1 MGKWVWCS
9 KLPTASTVK
18 QVPHIFSEE
27 EIAMRTD
34 TSLIVV
40 SHEPASPPGMRRFS
54 NAMKGVLAALAVML
68 VSFGASAYAA
78 EGPYVAIG
86 GGVNI
91 LNDADVTAQYANPL
105 FTPLDA
111 KSSTDTG
118 YKVKGALGWAFANG
132 FRVEGEISYR
142 KHNLNEINVRSPGA
156 FVLDAYNLQ
165 VARPRGLP
173 EGRDAYLALAEADPA
188 TKQALERG
196 TVQGSPHPLTGDFQA
211 LTFKAN
217 AFYDIDLGFAW
228 KPYVGGGIGFTKVS
242 VDVSSGRTGNLLVD
256 DSDTVFSYQVGAGV
270 GYEFPL
276 PEGRSITLSL
286 DYRYFDA
293 GTPTFTGYDSNLDF
307 DASISGNYVGV
318 GLRYGF

>member
-1 MGKWVWCS
+1 
-9 KLPTASTVK
+9 
-18 QVPHIFSEE
+18 
-27 EIAMRTD
+27 MRTD
-34 TSLIVV
+34 TSLVV
-40 SHEPASPPGMRRFS
+40 FSHSPALPSGMRRFS
-54 NAMKGVLAALAVML
+54 NGMKGVLAALAVML
-68 VSFGASAYAA
+68 VSFGASAYAG

-156 FVLDAYNLQ
+156 FVLDAYNAF
-165 VARPRGLP
+165 ARSRGLP
-173 EGRDAYLALAEADPA
+173 EGRDNYLAAAGANPMLKNTLE
-188 TKQALERG
+188 QA

-211 LTFKAN
+211 LTFKVN
-217 AFYDIDLGFAW
+217 GFYDIDLGFAW
-228 KPYVGGGIGFTKVS
+228 KPYVGGGIGLTKVS
-242 VDVSSGRTGNLLVD
+242 VDVSSGTTGNVLVD
-256 DSDTVFSYQVGAGV
+256 DSETVFSYQVGGGV

-276 PEGRSITLSL
+276 PEGRSVTVSL

-293 GTPTFTGYDSNLDF
+293 GTPTFTGYESNLDF

>member
-1 MGKWVWCS
+1 
-9 KLPTASTVK
+9 
-18 QVPHIFSEE
+18 
-27 EIAMRTD
+27 MRTD

-40 SHEPASPPGMRRFS
+40 SHKPALPPGMRSFS
-54 NAMKGVLAALAVML
+54 NVTKGLLAALAVMF
-68 VSFGASAYAA
+68 VSFGTSAHAG

-91 LNDADVTAQYANPL
+91 LNDADVTAQYGNLPL
-105 FTPLDA
+105 TPLDA
-111 KSSTDTG
+111 KASTDTG

-142 KHNLNEINVRSPGA
+142 KHNLNEINVRRPGA
-156 FVLDAYNLQ
+156 FVLDAYNLF
-165 VARPRGLP
+165 ARDTGRP
-173 EGRDAYLALAEADPA
+173 EGRDAYLALAGNPA
-188 TKQALERG
+188 GAPIKQELEQR
-196 TVQGSPHPLTGDFQA
+196 TIDGSPHPLTGDFQA

-228 KPYVGGGIGFTKVS
+228 KPYVGGGIGVTKVS
-242 VDVSSGRTGNLLVD
+242 VDVSSGRTGDLLVD
-256 DSDTVFSYQVGAGV
+256 DSETVFSYQVGGGV

-276 PEGRSITLSL
+276 PEGRSVTLSL

-293 GTPTFTGYDSNLDF
+293 GSPTFTGAGSELDF

>member
-1 MGKWVWCS
+1 
-9 KLPTASTVK
+9 
-18 QVPHIFSEE
+18 
-27 EIAMRTD
+27 MRTD
-34 TSLIVV
+34 PLLTVV
-40 SHEPASPPGMRRFS
+40 FHEPALLHGMRRFS
-54 NAMKGVLAALAVML
+54 NGMKGVLAALAVML
-68 VSFGASAYAA
+68 VSFGASAHAG
-78 EGPYVAIG
+78 EGPYVAVG

-156 FVLDAYNLQ
+156 FVLDAYNAF
-165 VARPRGLP
+165 ARSSNPPLP
-173 EGRDAYLALAEADPA
+173 EGRDYYLAAAEANPGL
-188 TKQALERG
+188 KQTLEQAAIRE
-196 TVQGSPHPLTGDFQA
+196 SPHPLTGDFQA

-228 KPYVGGGIGFTKVS
+228 KPYVGGGIGLTKVS
-242 VDVSSGRTGNLLVD
+242 VDVSSGTTGNVLVD
-256 DSDTVFSYQVGAGV
+256 DSETVFSYQVGGGV

-276 PEGRSITLSL
+276 PEGRSVTLSL

-293 GTPTFTGYDSNLDF
+293 GSPTFTGHDSNLDF

>member
-1 MGKWVWCS
+1 
-9 KLPTASTVK
+9 
-18 QVPHIFSEE
+18 
-27 EIAMRTD
+27 MRTD
-34 TSLIVV
+34 HLLIVD
-40 SHEPASPPGMRRFS
+40 SHESALSSSRRPFS
-54 NAMKGVLAALAVML
+54 NGMKGVLTALAVLL
-68 VSFGASAYAA
+68 VSFGASAHAG

-111 KSSTDTG
+111 KSKTDTG

-132 FRVEGEISYR
+132 LRVEGEISYR
-142 KHNLNEINVRSPGA
+142 KHNLNEINIRRPGA
-156 FVLDAYNLQ
+156 FVLDAYNLW
-165 VARPRGLP
+165 ARANSQP
-173 EGRDAYLALAEADPA
+173 EGPDAYLAAAGANPTL
-188 TKQALERG
+188 KNRLEQG
-196 TVQGSPHPLTGDFQA
+196 TIQGSPHPLTGDFQA

-228 KPYVGGGIGFTKVS
+228 KPYVGGGIGLTKVS
-242 VDVSSGRTGNLLVD
+242 VDVSSGTTGNLLVD
-256 DSDTVFSYQVGAGV
+256 DSETVFSYQVGGGV

-276 PEGRSITLSL
+276 PEDRSITLSL

-293 GTPTFTGYDSNLDF
+293 GSPTFTGATSRLDF